1 MCEITRPRDGTVAV
15 SASCH
20 LDHAGKDE
28 TQTGVWP
35 VAEQM
40 ENGNMALRYWL
51 IAAVGALS
59 LGASTLVGATVP
71 ASAAPAGGGT
81 KSLAAGTGDNAA
93 VQQVHRRYY
102 RHYPYYRYYR
112 PDYWYY
118 RPYYRHW
125 HHRHHHW
132 RHRHHHWW

>member
-1 MCEITRPRDGTVAV
+1 MP
-15 SASCH
+15 
-20 LDHAGKDE
+20 GKDE
-28 TQTGVWP
+28 TLTGVWP

-40 ENGNMALRYWL
+40 ENENMALRYWL

-81 KSLAAGTGDNAA
+81 ASLAAGTGDNAA
-93 VQQVHRRYY
+93 VEQVHRRYY
-102 RHYPYYRYYR
+102 RHYPYYRHYR

-125 HHRHHHW
+125 HYRHHHW
-132 RHRHHHWW
+132 RYRHHHWW